1 MCVCHQTSS
10 HLLTQLLLLFS
21 GVSRR
26 RAVLS
31 ALLRLGLGPLGSSGP
46 ARTLPAAEGPAG
58 ICGSLHSDFCLLSAP
73 PAFHPEPA
81 NCWQRHRRLLHRSE
95 VRVRAGT
102 PTPPL
107 QSHPL
112 RHHRGPLLFYL
123 LAAQPG
129 HHTVGGADQI

>member
-1 MCVCHQTSS
+1 MCVCNQRSS
-10 HLLTQLLLLFS
+10 HLLMLFFLLFS

-31 ALLRLGLGPLGSSGP
+31 ALLRLRLRPLGSSGP
-46 ARTLPAAEGPAG
+46 AWTLPAAESPAG
-58 ICGSLHSDFCLLSAP
+58 ICGSPHSYFCLLPAP

-81 NCWQRHRRLLHRSE
+81 HCGQRDRRLLHRSE

-112 RHHRGPLLFYL
+112 RHHRGPLFFYL

-129 HHTVGGADQI
+129 HHPVGGADQI